1 MNTPSSRQ
9 SLDQKRILAKA
20 FFKASEQ
27 LNLSQTQLAMIL
39 GISELE
45 IHKLRSEGQLDP
57 FSQQGERALLIIRLF
72 KALYNLSG
80 GDQETIQLFLS
91 SRNQVTGGIPL
102 EQIETMNGL
111 VACLQFVEL
120 IQR

>member
-1 MNTPSSRQ
+1 MSTPSRQ

-39 GISELE
+39 GISEPE
-45 IHKLRSEGQLDP
+45 IHKLRSKGQIDP

-80 GDQETIQLFLS
+80 GDQKKIQLFLNT
-91 SRNQVTGGIPL
+91 RNRVTGGIPL
-102 EQIETMNGL
+102 KQIETTHGL
-111 VACLQFVEL
+111 VACLQFVEP
-120 IQR
+120 IQH

>member
-45 IHKLRSEGQLDP
+45 IHKLRSERQLDP
-57 FSQQGERALLIIRLF
+57 FSQQGEKALLIIRLF

-80 GDQETIQLFLS
+80 GDQKTIQLFLS
-91 SRNQVTGGIPL
+91 TRNRMTGGIPL
-102 EQIETMNGL
+102 EQIGTMHGL